1 MRHKTGRTLETFEF
15 ATASTQRWSDF
26 NNKYLRRTNPSRLM
40 KHHSKN
46 YFKLEL
52 DGTTPA
58 QLREAQMSSPARFKH
73 FCISTLKLKQRKETE
88 MNLKITLRLI
98 LFGRKIQ
105 VTGVEVVN
113 PKKPSESRTGNTKF
127 SHQGM
132 NLEQRQKT
140 SKSPEKKKLRR
151 IPWFL
156 RKSQNQGRKRT
167 FLFISRKTKF
177 HPKKNENQKRYNR
190 SF

>member
-15 ATASTQRWSDF
+15 ATASPQRWSDF

-140 SKSPEKKKLRR
+140 SKSPEKKKTQTYSMVFKKKSKSRQKTD
-151 IPWFL
+151 ISFYFSKNKISPKKK
-156 RKSQNQGRKRT
+156 RKSEE
-167 FLFISRKTKF
+167 I
-177 HPKKNENQKRYNR
+177 
-190 SF
+190 